1 MNKREELEQN
11 GFCYNPDYLAKDED
25 ETTKASAWY
34 IKDDPHE
41 WDEGIYVGYALDK
54 HPELR
59 RGFTLNV
66 DQAIELANDLYE
78 AIDGLC
84 EARNAP

>member
-11 GFCYNPDYLAKDED
+11 GFCYNPDYL
-25 ETTKASAWY
+25 TKEHGEKKARAWY
-34 IKDDPHE
+34 IHDDPHE
-41 WDEGIYVGYALDK
+41 YDEGVYVYYALDNN
-54 HPELR
+54 PDLR

-78 AIDGLC
+78 AVDKLC
-84 EARNAP
+84 ESHNAA